1 MNGIETIHLLWNL
14 LAVWLPGAAVG
25 AMIVCTVLLIRRD
38 RYCRKLALAESPEA
52 AEIRA
57 LAASGA
63 VTPEEAGKLLAGC
76 NALPAVRETSP
87 LPDLPLKLVSAF
99 GRIYST
105 MKIVMLAGVF
115 AAFRAV
121 HLAASAPGFRGEY
134 EYRAENLPL
143 LLGVSGAVL
152 ILAVLEFIA
161 SVRLLH
167 GSFAARNYLIFNW
180 ILNFLLIRCEAG
192 ELDPETGQWW
202 TKFIDA
208 SAEERQQMIDEQMR
222 LAPRTSSG
230 RKRAKRSRRRH
241 KTDAGPAISLQTAE
255 NIHS

>member
-87 LPDLPLKLVSAF
+87 LPVLPLKLVSAF

-152 ILAVLEFIA
+152 ILAVL
-161 SVRLLH
+161 
-167 GSFAARNYLIFNW
+167 
-180 ILNFLLIRCEAG
+180 
-192 ELDPETGQWW
+192 
-202 TKFIDA
+202 
-208 SAEERQQMIDEQMR
+208 
-222 LAPRTSSG
+222 
-230 RKRAKRSRRRH
+230 
-241 KTDAGPAISLQTAE
+241 
-255 NIHS
+255 